1 VLQFDDEGW
10 DKYISRLGGG
20 VIMAR
25 RRRAS
30 QTNIQPAQMTL
41 TFATPDTVGG
51 AYTIDLSQAASIAN
65 RRFYRQGINWAVA
78 SVKVYSSR
86 SGTVALYKLPT
97 TWVMANAW
105 KKGFEAWMKAIK
117 ESMAESGST
126 AGRFLDFKV
135 YADSIHHQQGFGSN
149 LLPIASLGI
158 QPSTGE
164 WLPAKVNTDSSALV
178 TGRTFE
184 VKAVGG
190 NFGAGASGLEAVS
203 LIDGYSASR
212 ALPSESDPNTPADA
226 IDIDSNTPENWM
238 SAMFSEGTTID
249 DAVVTQTL
257 EYDKPPY
264 PFEGDGTHTDTQYP
278 GGPNQMQ
285 GLEYHDVAQLVSYT
299 GTGAASQIGTQMLK
313 GGNFPCGL
321 MRFVWTPQDAANVV
335 IQVNLVPGS
344 HRGYLCEP
352 MGDM

>member
-1 VLQFDDEGW
+1 
-10 DKYISRLGGG
+10 
-20 VIMAR
+20 MAR

-30 QTNIQPAQMTL
+30 QTKIQPAQMTL

-51 AYTIDLSQAASIAN
+51 AYTVDLSQAASIAN

-86 SGTVALYKLPT
+86 SGALALYKLPT

-105 KKGFEAWMKAIK
+105 KKGFESWMK
-117 ESMAESGST
+117 SMREALRDSEST

-135 YADSIHHQQGFGSN
+135 YADSIHHQSGFNNN

-158 QPSTGE
+158 QPTPGE
-164 WLPAKVNTDSSALV
+164 WLPAKVVTDNTVSSPSANQ
-178 TGRTFE
+178 FE

-190 NFGAGASGLEAVS
+190 NYGGVGASGLQAVS

-226 IDIDSNTPENWM
+226 VDIGSTTPENWM
-238 SAMFSEGTTID
+238 TAMNTDNVGIL
-249 DAVVTQTL
+249 DARVTDAI
-257 EYDKPPY
+257 EYDLPPY
-264 PFEGDGTHTDTQYP
+264 PFEGDGTATDTQYP

-285 GLEYHDVAQLVSYT
+285 GLEYHDVAQLVSYS
-299 GTGAASQIGTQMLK
+299 GNNQIGTQMLK

-321 MRFVWTPQDAANVV
+321 MRFVWTPEEAANVV
-335 IQVNLVPGS
+335 IQVNLVPGA

>member
-1 VLQFDDEGW
+1 
-10 DKYISRLGGG
+10 
-20 VIMAR
+20 MASR
-25 RRRAS
+25 RRR
-30 QTNIQPAQMTL
+30 TKGNLQPAQMTL

-51 AYTIDLSQAASIAN
+51 AYTVDLSQAASIAN

-78 SVKVYSSR
+78 SVKVFST
-86 SGTVALYKLPT
+86 GTGAVVLHKLPT

-105 KKGFEAWMKAIK
+105 KKGFNAWMKRTREALS
-117 ESMAESGST
+117 ESQSV

-135 YADSIHHQQGFGSN
+135 YADSIHHQQGFAAN
-149 LLPIASLGI
+149 LMPIGLLAI
-158 QPSTGE
+158 AATPGE
-164 WLPAKVNTDSSALV
+164 WLPGRINTTDYISG
-178 TGRTFE
+178 TTTEFE

-190 NFGAGASGLEAVS
+190 NFGAVGASGLRAVS

-212 ALPSESDPNTPADA
+212 ALPSESDPNVPTDA
-226 IDIDSNTPENWM
+226 LDAAGGTPENWLQ
-238 SAMFSEGTTID
+238 AMMAEGNIQD
-249 DAVVTQTL
+249 DLSLTRATEFDQ
-257 EYDKPPY
+257 PPY
-264 PFEGDGTHTDTQYP
+264 PFEGDGTATDTHYP

-285 GLEYHDVAQLVSYT
+285 GLEYHDVAQLVSYS
-299 GTGAASQIGTQMLK
+299 GTNQVGTQMLK

-321 MRFVWTPQDAANVV
+321 MRFVWTPSEAANLV

>member
-1 VLQFDDEGW
+1 
-10 DKYISRLGGG
+10 
-20 VIMAR
+20 MAR

-30 QTNIQPAQMTL
+30 RRNMQPAAMTL
-41 TFATPDTVGG
+41 SFATPDTVGG
-51 AYTIDLSQAASIAN
+51 AYTIDLSQAASLAN

-78 SVKVYSSR
+78 SIKVFSTSTGAI
-86 SGTVALYKLPT
+86 SVGKLPN

-105 KKGFEAWMKAIK
+105 KKGFEAWMKALK
-117 ESMAESGST
+117 ESLQESESV

-149 LLPIASLGI
+149 LMPISLLGTAAT
-158 QPSTGE
+158 PGE
-164 WLPAKVNTDSSALV
+164 WLPAKVVTDNTAPSPSANE
-178 TGRTFE
+178 FE

-190 NFGAGASGLEAVS
+190 NFGGVGASGLQAVS

-212 ALPSESDPNTPADA
+212 ALPSESDPNVPTDA
-226 IDIDSNTPENWM
+226 TDIGDATPENWM
-238 SAMFSEGTTID
+238 TAMFTDNLGIQ
-249 DAVVTQTL
+249 DARVTQAT
-257 EYDKPPY
+257 EYDQPPY
-264 PFEGDGTHTDTQYP
+264 PYEGDGTATDTHYP
-278 GGPNQMQ
+278 GGPNQMA
-285 GLEYHDVAQLVSYT
+285 GLEYHDVAQIVSY
-299 GTGAASQIGTQMLK
+299 AAGGNVGTQTIK

-321 MRFVWTPQDAANVV
+321 IRVNWTPSSPANLV